1 MSTLQAINSRS
12 EFEEVIAP
20 AIARAGEQAGAPCT
34 RERPL
39 AQPTVRGLDKKP
51 QEQFAGEK
59 ARPRKRYQLWLL
71 LTIGGILVAGA
82 AAGATWLRG
91 SRYVSTG
98 DAYVQA
104 ATLMVSTDVS
114 GIVSSVD
121 VNENQVVKRGDILFR
136 VDPRQFEIALDNAK
150 ANLALTEQTI
160 ESIKEDYK
168 RMLSDVGTQQ
178 AQVGLDQANYDR
190 YANVRAESIS
200 RIVYDQTR
208 FTLEADKSKLES
220 LRRQAKVQLARL
232 VGNADIPVTQHPQ
245 YLQAK
250 AQVDEA
256 QRQLDHS
263 LVRAPFDGVVT
274 QVDGLQP
281 GTYLVSQAAAL
292 PNAGPIRLVSTD
304 AVWIVA
310 NIKETDLTYV
320 KPGNHVNVLVESYPG
335 QVWSGT
341 VQSIS
346 PASRAEFSGL
356 PAQNAS
362 GNWSKVVQRIP
373 VRIRIDRKSGDLALP
388 AGMSV
393 TVDIDAARRPGGG

>member
-1 MSTLQAINSRS
+1 
-12 EFEEVIAP
+12 
-20 AIARAGEQAGAPCT
+20 
-34 RERPL
+34 
-39 AQPTVRGLDKKP
+39 
-51 QEQFAGEK
+51 
-59 ARPRKRYQLWLL
+59 
-71 LTIGGILVAGA
+71 
-82 AAGATWLRG
+82 
-91 SRYVSTG
+91 
-98 DAYVQA
+98 
-104 ATLMVSTDVS
+104 
-114 GIVSSVD
+114 
-121 VNENQVVKRGDILFR
+121 
-136 VDPRQFEIALDNAK
+136 
-150 ANLALTEQTI
+150 
-160 ESIKEDYK
+160 
-168 RMLSDVGTQQ
+168 
-178 AQVGLDQANYDR
+178 
-190 YANVRAESIS
+190 VRAESIS

-373 VRIRIDRKSGDLALP
+373 VRIRIDRTSGDLALR